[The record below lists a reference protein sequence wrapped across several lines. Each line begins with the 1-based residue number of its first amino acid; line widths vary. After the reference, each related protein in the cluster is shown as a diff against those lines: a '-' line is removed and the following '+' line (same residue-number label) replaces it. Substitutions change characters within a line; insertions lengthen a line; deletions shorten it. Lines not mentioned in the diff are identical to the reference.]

1 MGKKSVWELMYDPHS
16 CHFKSKAM
24 PETVFFHL
32 SLCIWVLD
40 TRKDILAF
48 SNILAFS
55 SIRRAEEH

>member
-1 MGKKSVWELMYDPHS
+1 MCKKSVWELMYDPHS
-16 CHFKSKAM
+16 CRFKSKTM
-24 PETVFFHL
+24 TETVFFHL

-48 SNILAFS
+48 S